1 LVKDQ
6 SPGVLNSY
14 DCGSP
19 RGLWVNALKQV
30 EMLDNTALDRDVA
43 VLGSS
48 ARDWVTTPVAEKR
61 ELLEALRG
69 ATAEVAEE
77 WVRLSCRGKGIAMTS
92 PAAGEEWISGPY
104 ALLSNVAALI
114 RLLRQLEAGTNPLD
128 RVKVRRLPSGE
139 IALRVFPAV
148 VQDRVVVGYTAH
160 VWLRPGVTLEQAK
173 SGVARRLRDTDLP
186 GQVSLVLG
194 AGNISSIPPLDG
206 LTKLYQDNAVV
217 LIKLNPVNAYLE
229 PVLNQALAPFIERG
243 FVRITAGGVD
253 LGSHLVRHPE
263 VDSVHITGNSASHNV
278 VVFGPGEEGTRRKE
292 AREPLITKPITSE
305 LGGVGPVVVVPGRW
319 RDADLRFQAE
329 NVATQRLHNSGFNC
343 IGSQIVVL
351 PQSWPQ
357 AGRFLDYLRQAIRDA
372 PDRPAYYPGA
382 ADRQRRAVEVHPEAE
397 LLGGD
402 PDVPRTL
409 LTDLHPDNADE
420 PAFRTEYFGPVLGV
434 TRLPGATSAE
444 FVDNAVEFCN
454 ERLLGDLGVGLIAAP
469 QTIRA
474 LGSRLDAAI
483 ARLRYGTVA
492 INCWVGPI
500 FGMPRA
506 TWGAFPG
513 HDIYDVG
520 SGVGIVHNALLLDP
534 DDVERSVGQGPFH
547 PWPKPLWFV
556 TNRTAHNTGEQMT
569 RFAAEASLGKAMPRL
584 LAVLTSSLRG

>member
-1 LVKDQ
+1 M
-6 SPGVLNSY
+6 LNT
-14 DCGSP
+14 P
-19 RGLWVNALKQV
+19 
-30 EMLDNTALDRDVA
+30 ALDRDVA
-43 VLGSS
+43 ALHSS
-48 ARDWVTTPVAEKR
+48 ARDWVTTPLAEKR
-61 ELLEALRG
+61 ELLEVLRG
-69 ATAEVAEE
+69 ATAAVADE
-77 WVRLSCRGKGIAMTS
+77 WVRVSCQGKGVAIHS
-92 PAAGEEWISGPY
+92 PAAGEEWMSGPY
-104 ALLSNVAALI
+104 ALLSNAAALI
-114 RLLRQLEAGTNPLD
+114 RLLEQLEAGTNPLD
-128 RVKVRRLPSGE
+128 RVRVRTLSNGQV
-139 IALRVFPAV
+139 ALRVFPSVA
-148 VQDRVVVGYTAH
+148 QDQVVVGYTAH

-229 PVLNQALAPFIERG
+229 PVLNRAFAPFIERG
-243 FVRITAGGVD
+243 LVRITAGGVD

-263 VDSVHITGNSASHNV
+263 VDSIHITGNSASHDA
-278 VVFGPGEEGTRRKE
+278 VVFGPGEEGTRRKQ
-292 AREPLITKPITSE
+292 AREPVITKPITSE

-319 RDADLRFQAE
+319 SDSALRLQAQ

-343 IGSQIVVL
+343 IGTQIVVL
-351 PQSWPQ
+351 PQTWPQ
-357 AGRFLDYLRQAIRDA
+357 AGRFLDYLRQAIQDA
-372 PDRPAYYPGA
+372 PDRPACYPGA
-382 ADRQRRAVEVHPEAE
+382 ADRQRRAVEAHPEAE

-409 LTDLHPDNADE
+409 LTDLHPDNAGE

-434 TRLPGATSAE
+434 TRLPGATAAE
-444 FVDNAVEFCN
+444 FLDNAVEFCN
-454 ERLLGDLGVGLIAAP
+454 ERLLGDLGVGVIAAP
-469 QTIRA
+469 HTIRE
-474 LGSRLDAAI
+474 LGTRLDTAI

-513 HDIYDVG
+513 HDIYNVG

-534 DDVERSVGQGPFH
+534 DHVERSVGRGPFH

-556 TNRTAHNTGEQMT
+556 TNRTAHTTGEQMT

-584 LAVLTSSLRG
+584 LEVLTSSLRG